1 MRKLANRITDISI
14 NAHKQA
20 GKQAGKQVSA
30 NNILP
35 HILPPLALAPA
46 YLTGQCRHLNR
57 SAKGQNSQNSQK
69 FLDRRHLTAVLILAA
84 FLIGFI
90 IPLLTAPANAGTI
103 FIPSPLGGPAR
114 VKVVSLKE
122 ARFQTVIK
130 QQYDF
135 SCGSAALASLLT
147 FHYNHPVSENS
158 VFTKMF
164 EEGDQ
169 ARIRRYGFSLLDMKK
184 YLASVGYNSDGF
196 RVGLERL
203 EKARVPAIVLIN
215 TNGYKHFVIVKGLSD
230 QEVLVGDPALGV
242 RVWSRED
249 FLNSWNGIIFVVRS
263 QVSQGRK
270 HFNLERDWKVR
281 SKAPFGSALS
291 RQSLASFS
299 VHLTGT
305 LNSF

>member
-1 MRKLANRITDISI
+1 MRN
-14 NAHKQA
+14 QA
-20 GKQAGKQVSA
+20 IRFLKIFTKMTRSRQTHTGRR
-30 NNILP
+30 LP
-35 HILPPLALAPA
+35 YQRHH
-46 YLTGQCRHLNR
+46 TGL
-57 SAKGQNSQNSQK
+57 
-69 FLDRRHLTAVLILAA
+69 LILAV
-84 FLIGFI
+84 FLIGFAAT
-90 IPLLTAPANAGTI
+90 LLTAKATAGTI
-103 FIPSPLGGPAR
+103 YVPSSLGGPAR

-122 ARFQTVIK
+122 ARFQSVIK

-147 FHYNHPVSENS
+147 FHYNHPVSENG

-164 EEGDQ
+164 KEGDQ
-169 ARIRRYGFSLLDMKK
+169 ERIRKYGFSLLDMKK

-196 RVGLERL
+196 QVGLDRL
-203 EKARVPAIVLIN
+203 EKAGVPAIVLIN
-215 TNGYKHFVIVKGLSD
+215 TNGYKHFVVIKGLSD

-242 RVWSRED
+242 RIWPREE

-263 QVSQGRK
+263 QISEGRK
-270 HFNLERDWKVR
+270 YFNLERDWKVR